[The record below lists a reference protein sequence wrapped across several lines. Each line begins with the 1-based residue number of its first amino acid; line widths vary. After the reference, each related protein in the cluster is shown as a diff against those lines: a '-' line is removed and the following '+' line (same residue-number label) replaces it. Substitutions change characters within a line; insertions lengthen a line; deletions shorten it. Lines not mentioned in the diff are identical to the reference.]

1 VTTTYPRTDGISGQ
15 LRRGRDEVERL
26 RGEVREI
33 NEELRVLAE
42 KQTALAKTEVRE
54 QLSLSTRV
62 LGLGAGAVVFANLAA
77 VFVFLTIMFAL
88 WVVTPMW
95 VAALITT
102 LLLGSCAAI
111 CGFVA
116 YRMFKRLSFTPKRTL
131 DSLREDV
138 TWAKQ
143 QLNFNAK

>member
-1 VTTTYPRTDGISGQ
+1 VTTTYQRTDGISGQ
-15 LRRGRDEVERL
+15 LQRGRDEAKRL
-26 RGEVREI
+26 QDEVREI
-33 NEELRVLAE
+33 NEDLRVLAE
-42 KQTALAKTEVRE
+42 KQAQLAKTEVQE

-62 LGLGAGAVVFANLAA
+62 LGFGASALVLANLAA

-102 LLLGSCAAI
+102 LLLVTCAAI

-116 YRMFKRLSFTPKRTL
+116 YSMFKRLSFTPKRTL

>member
-1 VTTTYPRTDGISGQ
+1 
-15 LRRGRDEVERL
+15 LRRGRAEVDRL
-26 RGEVREI
+26 RDEVREI
-33 NEELRVLAE
+33 NDDLRVLAE
-42 KQTALAKTEVRE
+42 KQATLARTEVRE
-54 QLSLSTRV
+54 QVSLSTRA
-62 LGLGAGAVVFANLAA
+62 LGFGAGAFGLANLAA

-88 WVVTPMW
+88 WVATPMW

-102 LLLGSCAAI
+102 LLLVTCAAI

-116 YRMFKRLSFTPKRTL
+116 YRMFKRISFTPKRTL

-138 TWAKQ
+138 TWVKQ

>member
-1 VTTTYPRTDGISGQ
+1 VTTTYQRTDGISGQ

-26 RGEVREI
+26 RDEVREI
-33 NEELRVLAE
+33 NDDLRVLAD
-42 KQTALAKTEVRE
+42 KQAALAKTEVRE
-54 QLSLSTRV
+54 QLSLSTRM
-62 LGLGAGAVVFANLAA
+62 LGLGAGALVFANLAA
-77 VFVFLTIMFAL
+77 VFVSLTTMFAL

-102 LLLGSCAAI
+102 LLLVACAAF

-116 YRMFKRLSFTPKRTL
+116 YSMFKRLSFTPKRTL

-138 TWAKQ
+138 TWVKQ
-143 QLNFNAK
+143 QLNFSAK

>member
-1 VTTTYPRTDGISGQ
+1 MTTTYQRTDGLGGQ
-15 LRRGRDEVERL
+15 IRRGRDEVERL
-26 RGEVREI
+26 RDEVREI
-33 NEELRVLAE
+33 NQDLRVLAE
-42 KQTALAKTEVRE
+42 KQAALAKTEVRE

-62 LGLGAGAVVFANLAA
+62 LGFGAGAFVFGTLAA

-102 LLLGSCAAI
+102 LFLVSCAAI